1 MRKTKFISMYYT
13 RRYKYANFGTFL
25 WATRYIYYVCF
36 QAFLAT
42 CRLASDL
49 FLTNAVTRSNQP
61 G

>member
-1 MRKTKFISMYYT
+1 MYYT